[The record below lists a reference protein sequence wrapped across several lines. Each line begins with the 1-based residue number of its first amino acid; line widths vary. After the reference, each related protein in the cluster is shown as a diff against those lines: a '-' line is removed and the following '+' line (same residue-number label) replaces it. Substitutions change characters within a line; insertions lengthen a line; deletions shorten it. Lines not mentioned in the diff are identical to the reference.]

1 MKFELRL
8 HGGPLFFMSTIRPRV
23 SGGLRAVH
31 TPEFCHGAEGSVPCR
46 DGTRGAWEVWPMAQ
60 LPHSGLLTEP
70 MCRPVDIAENT
81 PGIGFLGFFPDEK
94 YPGQGLA
101 LQIFLSTTLHSAAG
115 PSVLDDWVRILG
127 ETKDDLNRDTIL
139 RMNLGAVT
147 EAEAQGFRS
156 RKTFASTDLELDVRP
171 RPVQWAPDD

>member
-8 HGGPLFFMSTIRPRV
+8 QGGKRFFMSSLRP
-23 SGGLRAVH
+23 SECGGLRAFQM
-31 TPEFCHGAEGSVPCR
+31 PEFCQGGPEPCGEGIR
-46 DGTRGAWEVWPMAQ
+46 GTWEVWPLAQ

-81 PGIGFLGFFPDEK
+81 PGIGFLGFFPDDK
-94 YPGQGLA
+94 YPGHGLS
-101 LQIFLSTTLHSAAG
+101 LHIFLSTTLRSATG
-115 PSVLDDWVRILG
+115 LSVLDDWVRILG

-147 EAEAQGFRS
+147 EAEAQRFRS
-156 RKTFASTDLELDVRP
+156 RKTFASTDLGLDVRP